1 MFESLFGK
9 KHKAGEEEQ
18 ANTQITEKISHMN
31 LTDMRAYLNNR
42 ITGFAVCE
50 FGLSEIM
57 KKLTVIDDESEQRY
71 LRVDDMDSKIKK
83 AFDLVLM
90 IAVHKKISIKTV
102 EYIQEFI
109 EVYKELIAAF
119 DKRNKQIY
127 ASKLNDALYTAI
139 SGVNSIEALKEKM
152 RILGK

>member
-1 MFESLFGK
+1 MFENLFAK

-50 FGLSEIM
+50 FGLSEMM
-57 KKLTVIDDESEQRY
+57 KRLTTIDDESEQRY
-71 LRVDDMDSKIKK
+71 LKADDMDTKIKK
-83 AFDLVLM
+83 AFDIVLM
-90 IAVHKKISIKTV
+90 IAAHKKISVGTV

-109 EVYKELIAAF
+109 EVYKDIIAAF

-127 ASKLNDALYTAI
+127 ASKLNDSLLVAI
-139 SGVNSIEALKEKM
+139 SGVNSIEELKKKM
-152 RILGK
+152 RVLGE